1 MTAYRPF
8 NARKRV
14 ALAGFGTVGRG
25 VYERLIAAPER
36 FEVVGV
42 LCRNPGRHAEAGGPA
57 DLLTDEFQALAPFD
71 LFVEAIG
78 GISPAKEYLLSAL
91 ARGADVVTA
100 NKTLVSRR
108 FDLLSKAA
116 AETKTRLLY
125 SAAVGGGVPMLET
138 VEARASDGKIER
150 IEAVL
155 NGTTNFVLD
164 RIGAGLDTAEAI
176 RLAQEAGF
184 AEADP
189 TADIDGIDAAEK
201 LSLMARRAF
210 GAAID
215 PDAIQRDRLA
225 SVLASD
231 IAKAAA
237 EGRPYKQV
245 ASATKT
251 PDGAFAEVRL
261 LQVPASEPLAQP
273 KLEENCL
280 VISEEGGARTVLH
293 GKGAGQGPTAD
304 SVLADINR
312 LVASPVLARS

>member
-8 NARKRV
+8 IARKRV
-14 ALAGFGTVGRG
+14 ALAGFGTVGQG
-25 VYERLIAAPER
+25 VYERLAADPER

-42 LCRNPGRHAEAGGPA
+42 LCRNPERRAAAGGPA
-57 DLLTDEFQALAPFD
+57 GLLTDEFKALAPFD

-78 GISPAKEYLLSAL
+78 GLSPAKEYILSAL

-108 FDLLSKAA
+108 YDLLHRAA
-116 AETKTRLLY
+116 GETKARLLF

-138 VEARASDGKIER
+138 VETRAAKGRIER
-150 IEAVL
+150 IDAVL

-164 RIGAGLDTAEAI
+164 RIGAGLEAGEAI

-189 TADIDGIDAAEK
+189 SADIDAVDAAEK
-201 LSLMARRAF
+201 LSLLARRAF

-215 PDAIQRDRLA
+215 PDAIPRDRLA
-225 SVLASD
+225 CVPAPA

-237 EGRPYKQV
+237 AGRPYKQV
-245 ASATKT
+245 ASAWRT
-251 PDGAFAEVRL
+251 PEGVRAEVRL
-261 LQVPASEPLAQP
+261 VQVPAGEPLAKP
-273 KLEENCL
+273 RLEENCL
-280 VISEEGGARTVLH
+280 VISEAGGARAVLH
-293 GKGAGQGPTAD
+293 GKGAGRGPTAD
-304 SVLADINR
+304 SALADIDR
-312 LVASPVLARS
+312 LVAGPVMARG